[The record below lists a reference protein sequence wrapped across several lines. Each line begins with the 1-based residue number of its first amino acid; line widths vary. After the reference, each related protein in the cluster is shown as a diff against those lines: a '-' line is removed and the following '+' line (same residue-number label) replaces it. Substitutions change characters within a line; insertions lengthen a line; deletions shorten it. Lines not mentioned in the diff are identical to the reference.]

1 MHSNLF
7 GGGESL
13 IAIGLIG
20 GSEQFG
26 SILQFSGLISI
37 LGLLKKKKKKKKKK
51 IKFKKLYYLF

>member
-26 SILQFSGLISI
+26 SILQFSGLISV
-37 LGLLKKKKKKKKKK
+37 LGLLKKKNKNSKNF
-51 IKFKKLYYLF
+51 IIYF